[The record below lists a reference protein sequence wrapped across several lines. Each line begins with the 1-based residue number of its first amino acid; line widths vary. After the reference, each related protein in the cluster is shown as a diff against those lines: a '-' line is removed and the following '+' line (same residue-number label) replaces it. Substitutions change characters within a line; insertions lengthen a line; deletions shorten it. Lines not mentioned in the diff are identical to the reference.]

1 MQKKPQSSTA
11 KEIVWLFLG
20 GASAGLIVFM
30 LFGGVWQV
38 DHFWWVMSA
47 VIVACGLLAV
57 MFRLN
62 FEKILD
68 ALLDNAPWL

>member
-11 KEIVWLFLG
+11 KEIVWLFLSVAG
-20 GASAGLIVFM
+20 AGLIVFM

-38 DHFWWVMSA
+38 HYFWWVMFA
-47 VIVACGLLAV
+47 VIVSCGLLAV

-68 ALLDNAPWL
+68 ALLDNF